1 MLRKPFSQKQIHD
14 RIADEIEHAGY
25 SQDMIGWRLD
35 KVKSTVNSW
44 KNRKNPRM
52 EKRVPDH
59 DTLCQL
65 ADILGVD
72 VSYLYGFTDIERM
85 EYNDA
90 EAVHDAAAGATDK
103 LRRVDWFSSVRVH
116 DSEAVRYFD
125 GLSKRIG
132 LRMSGVLSD
141 RASAETDRD

>member
-1 MLRKPFSQKQIHD
+1 MLRKPFGKKQVHD
-14 RIADEIEHAGY
+14 RMANEINRIGY
-25 SQDMIGWRLD
+25 SQDMIGWRVD
-35 KVKSTVNSW
+35 KAKSTVNAW
-44 KNRKNPRM
+44 KNPK
-52 EKRVPDH
+52 KDTIPDYE
-59 DTLCQL
+59 TMCTL
-65 ADILGVD
+65 ADVLGVD
-72 VSYLYGFTDIERM
+72 VSYLYGFSDIERI
-85 EYNDA
+85 EYHDT

-141 RASAETDRD
+141 RASGETDRD